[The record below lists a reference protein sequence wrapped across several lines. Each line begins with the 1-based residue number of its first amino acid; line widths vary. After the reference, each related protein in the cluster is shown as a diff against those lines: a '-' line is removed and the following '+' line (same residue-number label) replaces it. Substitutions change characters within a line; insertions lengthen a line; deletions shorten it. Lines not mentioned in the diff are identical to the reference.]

1 MFADVRQMQELYNW
15 ADQVALISLRNAA
28 LVLASHCLTSSPG
41 ERGLGEVSQPN
52 GRWLLQVSFAVG
64 SRALLHDAP
73 SDPVLTRRMGLQRQA
88 PSLSLGSDSLGK
100 ICNDIDETGCN
111 GPPFGDDGMYW

>member
-15 ADQVALISLRNAA
+15 ADQEKEDWEKFHSQMAGGFCSGRHR
-28 LVLASHCLTSSPG
+28 HCHWG
-41 ERGLGEVSQPN
+41 AFNHYWDDHFWG
-52 GRWLLQVSFAVG
+52 
-64 SRALLHDAP
+64 
-73 SDPVLTRRMGLQRQA
+73 
-88 PSLSLGSDSLGK
+88 DSLGK